1 MKDTSKFWQRSF
13 FFFKKKK
20 MLLLLLLLLLLL
32 MFPIVKIQ
40 EIKSNMHTGRVANI
54 KLFKIAFICF
64 KYPIRK
70 QVIALKYL
78 LKIGIFE
85 KTFEQSHVYKR
96 LFQLLRFQLLYF
108 SFVNAEFFSI
118 CLQAAIKSY
127 LN

>member
-1 MKDTSKFWQRSF
+1 
-13 FFFKKKK
+13 
-20 MLLLLLLLLLLL
+20 

-40 EIKSNMHTGRVANI
+40 EIKRNMHTGRVVNI

-64 KYPIRK
+64 KCPIRK

-96 LFQLLRFQLLYF
+96 LFQLLKFQLL
-108 SFVNAEFFSI
+108 
-118 CLQAAIKSY
+118 
-127 LN
+127 